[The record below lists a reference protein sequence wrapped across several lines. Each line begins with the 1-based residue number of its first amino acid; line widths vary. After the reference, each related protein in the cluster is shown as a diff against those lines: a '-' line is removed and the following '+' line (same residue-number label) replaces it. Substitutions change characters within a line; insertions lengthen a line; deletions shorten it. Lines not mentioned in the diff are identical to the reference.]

1 MHFGDPAIRERI
13 ARGEITETVR
23 VWLRPRAKVGGC
35 YALGPGCIE
44 VTSVTEVA
52 PERITDALA
61 RRTGFKN
68 ADDLMKVA
76 RHGHGD
82 RIYLVRF
89 VYRDERPLAP
99 VKKARPKKARK
110 RKLA

>member
-23 VWLRPRAKVGGC
+23 VWLRPRAKVGGR
-35 YALGPGCIE
+35 YAMGAGSIE
-44 VTSVTEVA
+44 VTHVTEVA
-52 PERITDALA
+52 PERITDALS
-61 RRTGFKN
+61 RRLGFKT
-68 ADDLMKVA
+68 AEEMMKVA

-82 RIYLVRF
+82 RIYLLRF
-89 VYRDERPLAP
+89 VYRDERPLPPA
-99 VKKARPKKARK
+99 KKARK

>member
-13 ARGEITETVR
+13 VRGEITETVR

-44 VTSVTEVA
+44 VTSITEVA
-52 PERITDALA
+52 PERITDALS
-61 RRTGFKN
+61 RRLGFKT
-68 ADDLMKVA
+68 ADEMMKIA
-76 RHGHGD
+76 RHGAGD

-89 VYRDERPLAP
+89 VYRKDRPLPAAP
-99 VKKARPKKARK
+99 AKKKPRK
-110 RKLA
+110 RKINL

>member
-1 MHFGDPAIRERI
+1 MHFGDPAIRERVV
-13 ARGEITETVR
+13 RGEITETVR
-23 VWLRPRAKVGGC
+23 VWLRPRAKVGGR
-35 YALGPGCIE
+35 YALGSGSIE

-61 RRTGFKN
+61 RRTGFKD

-82 RIYLVRF
+82 RIFLVRF
-89 VYRDERPLAP
+89 VYQEGRPLAP
-99 VKKARPKKARK
+99 AKKARK
-110 RKLA
+110 RKRPA